1 MSGTI
6 SASLPRHVVAERIH
20 RLRQEASRGAL
31 QATPARFGACWSL
44 VGSWMVFGPPEHAIG
59 LTSNWHRSRPR
70 GPGGGWHYRRVL
82 SHSGSAPLRIRVREA
97 TATEIAGLILR
108 RRN

>member
-20 RLRQEASRGAL
+20 RLRQEASRGAV
-31 QATPARFGACWSL
+31 QATPARFGACWSW

-59 LTSNWHRSRPR
+59 LTSNWHRRLHAAPEAAGITVVCCR
-70 GPGGGWHYRRVL
+70 TQDQRR
-82 SHSGSAPLRIRVREA
+82 SAFASARQPLQRSPV
-97 TATEIAGLILR
+97 
-108 RRN
+108 

>member
-31 QATPARFGACWSL
+31 QATPAPFGACWSL

-70 GPGGGWHYRRVL
+70 GPGGGWHYRHCCRTQDQRR
-82 SHSGSAPLRIRVREA
+82 SAYRAREA